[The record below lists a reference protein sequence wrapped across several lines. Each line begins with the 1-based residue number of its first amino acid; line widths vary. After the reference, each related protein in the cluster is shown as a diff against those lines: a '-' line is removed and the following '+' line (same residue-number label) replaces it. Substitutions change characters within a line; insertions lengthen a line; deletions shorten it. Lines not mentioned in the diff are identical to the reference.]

1 MAASITVAVRVRPAN
16 TWEAER
22 MPTENPN
29 ESLFMGDGHLAAS
42 PQKVTST
49 KSLRPI
55 VQVMD
60 EKVLIFDPK
69 DPITSR
75 AFEQKGF
82 LPPGSKR
89 YKDHRYTFDRVFRE
103 DARQIDVYEDTTRP
117 LLDGL
122 LDGFNATVFAY
133 GVRAEFNI
141 AQFSHV
147 SFLQIRRLLAVAKPI
162 LSLAQ
167 TPILVSSTSPWRN
180 YSRKLKTGKTKS
192 YARYH

>member
-1 MAASITVAVRVRPAN
+1 MASSITVAVRVRPAN
-16 TWEAER
+16 AWEAER
-22 MPTENPN
+22 LPIEDAN

-42 PQKVTST
+42 PQKITSS
-49 KSLRPI
+49 KCLRPI

-89 YKDHRYTFDRVFRE
+89 YKDHRYTFDRVFSE

-133 GVRAEFNI
+133 GASGLFMWIIPHISPV
-141 AQFSHV
+141 
-147 SFLQIRRLLAVAKPI
+147 QICRLLVVAKPT
-162 LSLAQ
+162 LSLEQ
-167 TPILVSSTSPWRN
+167 TPILASSTLPWRN
-180 YSRKLKTGKTKS
+180 YSRKSKTGKTKS
-192 YARYH
+192 CARYH